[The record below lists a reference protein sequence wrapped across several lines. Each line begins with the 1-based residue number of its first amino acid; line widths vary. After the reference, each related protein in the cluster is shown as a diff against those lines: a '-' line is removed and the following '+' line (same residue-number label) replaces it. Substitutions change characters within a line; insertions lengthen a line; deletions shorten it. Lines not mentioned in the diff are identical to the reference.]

1 MGDAPL
7 VARSPEQSEVIMTQL
22 VLPQHTNA
30 LGTAFG
36 GQVLSW
42 VDIAAGVCA
51 GRHARA
57 VCVTASFDQVHFKL
71 PIRHGDVI
79 VIVARVTWTGRTSM
93 EIRVRVDREQI
104 DGRRERALE
113 AFTTFVCVDEQ
124 GSPRPVPPLD
134 LLTDEHRSCW
144 ARAEERRTR
153 RLQARADGLNR

>member
-1 MGDAPL
+1 
-7 VARSPEQSEVIMTQL
+7 MTQL

-104 DGRRERALE
+104 DGRREAGAGGVHHFCLRRRA
-113 AFTTFVCVDEQ
+113 